1 MMPNYGRIKW
11 CDFLVAI
18 QIKLFTKSLNLTKQV
33 NLIGDNAACVQHQ
46 DSDSDRYTE
55 QKLRKIDRLLR

>member
-11 CDFLVAI
+11 CDSLVTI

-33 NLIGDNAACVQHQ
+33 NLAASVQHQ

>member
-11 CDFLVAI
+11 CDSLVTI

-33 NLIGDNAACVQHQ
+33 NLAACVQHQ